1 MPRSALHQKTTG
13 EGKTRTIASGL
24 DASSAASDISTPLV
38 TDAIAYEDAGSNTT
52 RRRPRVKEQGG
63 EHHCA
68 AMSGEIS
75 TSRGIIP
82 IKAVAPDGRSLPEA
96 LPDYEHRASAGCR
109 TTCPIGLEIALKN
122 NMSESSTLT
131 PYQRWEIEN
140 ALNRAYPEEW
150 QREEL
155 KNAPCF
161 IKSEIPRALH
171 ALHTVTTA
179 KGFSST
185 DARYNSMDGSVPR
198 WLVADE
204 FDADM
209 LMEHRTLSALDIAEL
224 QQNMIEHI
232 IRLDEEEKNL
242 RKDSSVRR
250 ADRNAKFAAFREQR
264 LPQIYRETIAAQESH
279 RITDLIRDH
288 IADTAVTG
296 AAPHTVPDDIR
307 DAVLAY
313 AAEFGDVLRMATAP
327 WERPEWEIGQGA
339 NTLPMRAFGAIARG
353 IINQRIV
360 VDTKGLHVSFRR
372 PMLDIIDRGSH
383 PIDVFDATPHPTIAR
398 IAKIKDWD
406 ITADPSRQNMT
417 MDIDP
422 RFVASMPARQHQTD
436 EWMLSQGRMILEILQ
451 QLKQPHRP
459 IVGIANR
466 PRVLGFYAALTGKTI
481 EEVDKILTDNN
492 GEFPGMEEA
501 PIKMTYWGRGQR
513 AHNRFA
519 GHDLV
524 QFDSPSMPR
533 EAQQEA
539 WLKHRATLIELGED
553 PDSLPVGSFTDA
565 DYISG
570 HKTKVGNYMH
580 LHLARVH
587 RDPQIRE
594 FLQSIIDN
602 EEIQWIGRA

>member
-1 MPRSALHQKTTG
+1 TTG

-24 DASSAASDISTPLV
+24 DASSAASDIITPLV
-38 TDAIAYEDAGSNTT
+38 ADAIAYEDSGNNTT

-68 AMSGEIS
+68 AMAGEIS

-82 IKAVAPDGRSLPEA
+82 IKAVAPDGRPLPEA

-122 NMSESSTLT
+122 NSALLT
-131 PYQRWEIEN
+131 PYQRWEIED
-140 ALNRAYPEEW
+140 ALNRAYPEAW
-150 QREEL
+150 QRQEL
-155 KNAPCF
+155 RNASCF

-171 ALHTVTTA
+171 ELHTATTA

-185 DARYNSMDGSVPR
+185 DSRHNTPDGSVPR
-198 WLVADE
+198 WLVIDE

-209 LMEHRTLSALDIAEL
+209 LMEHRTLSAADISAL

-242 RKDSSVRR
+242 RKDSAVRR
-250 ADRNAKFAAFREQR
+250 ANQNIKFAAFREQR

-279 RITDLIRDH
+279 HITDLIREH
-288 IADTAVTG
+288 VADTALTG
-296 AAPHTVPDDIR
+296 TAPHTVPDDIHH
-307 DAVLAY
+307 AVLVY
-313 AAEFGDVLRMATAP
+313 ASEFGDVLRMATAP
-327 WERPEWEIGQGA
+327 WEQPDWEIAQGA
-339 NTLPMRAFGAIARG
+339 NTLPMRAFGAVVRG
-353 IINQRIV
+353 IISNSVV
-360 VDTKGLHVSFRR
+360 VDTKGLHVFFRR

-383 PIDVFDATPHPTIAR
+383 PIDVFDATPHPTIAS
-398 IAKIKDWD
+398 IAKIKGWD
-406 ITADPSRQNMT
+406 ITADPSRQNMALY
-417 MDIDP
+417 IDK
-422 RFVASMPARQHQTD
+422 RFAASMPARQHQTD
-436 EWMLSQGRMILEILQ
+436 EWATAEGQTMLETMQ
-451 QLKQPHRP
+451 QRKLTRP
-459 IVGIANR
+459 IAGIGNR
-466 PRVLGFYAALTGKTI
+466 PRVLGYYAALTGKTI
-481 EEVDKILTDNN
+481 EEVDKILADNN
-492 GEFPGMEEA
+492 GEFPGMEDA

-519 GHDLV
+519 GHDLI

-565 DYISG
+565 DYIKG
-570 HKTKVGNYMH
+570 HQTKVGNYTH

-602 EEIQWIGRA
+602 